1 MIRKRYRHKKIMIN
15 LYIKCTS
22 ILFIKQIYIKKKTW
36 GPKLNLMVSKE
47 KPNPLY
53 LKKPYDNELHKHWP
67 Q

>member
-1 MIRKRYRHKKIMIN
+1 
-15 LYIKCTS
+15 
-22 ILFIKQIYIKKKTW
+22 
-36 GPKLNLMVSKE
+36 MVSKE